1 MTVQSP
7 GPLAPTAS
15 PSPSPS
21 PDPTTL
27 AGASVIIA
35 GRVIR
40 QFVRN
45 RMMLIVTI
53 AFPLLQLFMLLAAF
67 SVLVQDTQGVDYVRR
82 LAPLIVLTTAFSSIL
97 TTAIALWSDIRS
109 GVFNRLRA
117 MPLDMRAYVF
127 GRIGGDFVRIM
138 GVAVLV
144 TLVAHT
150 VGFRFS
156 NGPLAVLGFFGI
168 VALFGMMCSALAV
181 AVALVAQHPGIIVR
195 YVQMPTLVMTLMSSG
210 YVPLEA
216 FPGWIQPV
224 VSVNPVS
231 LAAGALAGLS
241 HEGALT
247 VPVLGTVAWTLGVTA
262 VCTVVATRRFA
273 LLVKR
278 G

>member
-7 GPLAPTAS
+7 GPVAPTVL
-15 PSPSPS
+15 PSPS
-21 PDPTTL
+21 PDPATL
-27 AGASVIIA
+27 ARASAIIA

-67 SVLVQDTQGVDYVRR
+67 SVLVRDTQDVDYVRR

-156 NGPLAVLGFFGI
+156 RGPLAIVGFFGI

-195 YVQMPTLVMTLMSSG
+195 YVQMPTLVLTLMSSG

-231 LAAGALAGLS
+231 LAAGALTGLS
-241 HEGALT
+241 HQGALT
-247 VPVLGTVAWTLGVTA
+247 GPVLGTAGWTLGITA

-273 LLVKR
+273 MLVKR

>member
-7 GPLAPTAS
+7 GPVAPTVL
-15 PSPSPS
+15 PSPS

-27 AGASVIIA
+27 ARASAIIA

-67 SVLVQDTQGVDYVRR
+67 SVLVRDTQDFDYVRR

-156 NGPLAVLGFFGI
+156 QGPLAVLGFFGI

-195 YVQMPTLVMTLMSSG
+195 YVQMPTLVLTLMSSG

-216 FPGWIQPV
+216 FPGWIQPA

-231 LAAGALAGLS
+231 LAAEALAGLS
-241 HEGALT
+241 HQGALT
-247 VPVLGTVAWTLGVTA
+247 VPVLGTAAWTLGITA

-273 LLVKR
+273 MLVKR

>member
-7 GPLAPTAS
+7 GSLAPTAP
-15 PSPSPS
+15 PSPSPE
-21 PDPTTL
+21 PATL
-27 AGASVIIA
+27 AGASAIIA
-35 GRVIR
+35 GRVVR

-67 SVLVQDTQGVDYVRR
+67 SVLVRDTQDVDYVRR

-97 TTAIALWSDIRS
+97 TTSIALWSDIRS

-156 NGPLAVLGFFGI
+156 NGPLATLGFFGI

-216 FPGWIQPV
+216 FPGWIQPAV
-224 VSVNPVS
+224 GVNPVS
-231 LAAGALAGLS
+231 LAAEALAGLS
-241 HEGALT
+241 HQGALT
-247 VPVLGTVAWTLGVTA
+247 VPVLGTAAWTLAVTA
-262 VCTVVATRRFA
+262 VCAVVATRRFA

>member
-7 GPLAPTAS
+7 GPVVPTVL
-15 PSPSPS
+15 PSPL

-27 AGASVIIA
+27 ARASAIIA

-45 RMMLIVTI
+45 RMMLIVTV

-67 SVLVQDTQGVDYVRR
+67 SVLVRDTQDVDYVRR

-156 NGPLAVLGFFGI
+156 QGPLAVLGFFGI

-195 YVQMPTLVMTLMSSG
+195 YVQMPTLVLTLMSSG

-216 FPGWIQPV
+216 FPGWIQPA

-231 LAAGALAGLS
+231 LAADALAGLS
-241 HEGALT
+241 HQGALT
-247 VPVLGTVAWTLGVTA
+247 APVLGTVAWTLGVTA

-273 LLVKR
+273 MLVKR

>member
-1 MTVQSP
+1 MSVQTP
-7 GPLAPTAS
+7 GPIAPTVA
-15 PSPSPS
+15 PSPSPE
-21 PDPTTL
+21 PTTL
-27 AGASVIIA
+27 LGASAIIG

-45 RMMLIVTI
+45 RMMIIVTV

-67 SVLVQDTQGVDYVRR
+67 SVLVRDTQDVDYVRR

-109 GVFNRLRA
+109 GVFDRLRA

-156 NGPLAVLGFFGI
+156 QGPIAVLGFFGI

-195 YVQMPTLVMTLMSSG
+195 YVQMPTLVLTLMSSG

-216 FPGWIQPV
+216 FPEWIRPA
-224 VSVNPVS
+224 VSANPVS
-231 LAAGALAGLS
+231 LAADALTGLS
-241 HEGALT
+241 SQQALT
-247 VPVLGTVAWTLGVTA
+247 APVLGTAAWTIGITV
-262 VCTVVATRRFA
+262 VCTVVATRRFTA
-273 LLVKR
+273 LMRR

>member
-7 GPLAPTAS
+7 GPVAPTV
-15 PSPSPS
+15 PPSPS

-27 AGASVIIA
+27 TRASAIIA

-45 RMMLIVTI
+45 RMMLIVTV

-67 SVLVQDTQGVDYVRR
+67 SVLVRDTQDVDYVQR

-144 TLVAHT
+144 TLIAHT

-156 NGPLAVLGFFGI
+156 RGPLAVLGFFGI

-195 YVQMPTLVMTLMSSG
+195 YVQMPTLVLTLMSGG

-216 FPGWIQPV
+216 FPHWIRPA
-224 VSVNPVS
+224 VSANPVS
-231 LAAGALAGLS
+231 LAADSLSALA
-241 HEGALT
+241 HQGALT
-247 VPVLGTVAWTLGVTA
+247 ASVLGTAAWTIGITA

-273 LLVKR
+273 TLMKR

>member
-1 MTVQSP
+1 MTVQSSP
-7 GPLAPTAS
+7 GTVAPTVL
-15 PSPSPS
+15 PSPS

-27 AGASVIIA
+27 ARASAIIA

-67 SVLVQDTQGVDYVRR
+67 SVLVRDTQDFDYVRR

-156 NGPLAVLGFFGI
+156 QGPLAVLGFFGI

-195 YVQMPTLVMTLMSSG
+195 YVQMPTLVLTLMSSG

-216 FPGWIQPV
+216 FPGWIQPA

-231 LAAGALAGLS
+231 LAAEALAGLS
-241 HEGALT
+241 HQGALT
-247 VPVLGTVAWTLGVTA
+247 VPVLGTAAWTLGVTA

-273 LLVKR
+273 MLVKR

>member
-7 GPLAPTAS
+7 GPVVATVPQ
-15 PSPSPS
+15 SPS
-21 PDPTTL
+21 PDPVTL
-27 AGASVIIA
+27 ARASAVIA

-67 SVLVQDTQGVDYVRR
+67 SVLVRDTQDVDYVRR

-138 GVAVLV
+138 GVAALV

-156 NGPLAVLGFFGI
+156 QGPLAILGFFGI
-168 VALFGMMCSALAV
+168 VALFGMMCSAMAV

-195 YVQMPTLVMTLMSSG
+195 YVQMPTLVLTLMSSG

-216 FPGWIQPV
+216 FPGWIQPA

-231 LAAGALAGLS
+231 LAADALAGLS
-241 HEGALT
+241 HQGALT
-247 VPVLGTVAWTLGVTA
+247 AAVLGTVAWTLGVTA

-273 LLVKR
+273 MLVKR

>member
-7 GPLAPTAS
+7 GPVAPTVL
-15 PSPSPS
+15 PSPSPE
-21 PDPTTL
+21 PTTL
-27 AGASVIIA
+27 AGASAIIA

-45 RMMLIVTI
+45 RMMIIVTV

-67 SVLVQDTQGVDYVRR
+67 SVLVRDTQDVDYVRR

-138 GVAVLV
+138 AVAVLV

-156 NGPLAVLGFFGI
+156 QGLPAVLGFFGI

-195 YVQMPTLVMTLMSSG
+195 YVQMPTLVLTLMSTG
-210 YVPLEA
+210 YVPLQA
-216 FPGWIQPV
+216 FPDWIQPV

-231 LAAGALAGLS
+231 LATDALVGLS
-241 HEGALT
+241 HQGALT
-247 VPVLGTVAWTLGVTA
+247 APVLGTAAWTLGLTA

-273 LLVKR
+273 MLVKR

>member
-7 GPLAPTAS
+7 EPLAPTAP
-15 PSPSPS
+15 PSPSPE
-21 PDPTTL
+21 PTTL
-27 AGASVIIA
+27 AGASAIIA
-35 GRVIR
+35 GRVVR

-45 RMMLIVTI
+45 RMMLIVTV

-67 SVLVQDTQGVDYVRR
+67 SVLVRDTQDVDYVRR

-156 NGPLAVLGFFGI
+156 NGPLATLGFFGV

-216 FPGWIQPV
+216 FPGWIQPAV
-224 VSVNPVS
+224 GVNPVS
-231 LAAGALAGLS
+231 LAAEALAGLS
-241 HEGALT
+241 HQGALT
-247 VPVLGTVAWTLGVTA
+247 VPVLGTAAWTLGVTA

>member
-7 GPLAPTAS
+7 GTAAPSVLPPSSS
-15 PSPSPS
+15 PEPA
-21 PDPTTL
+21 TL
-27 AGASVIIA
+27 AGASLVIA
-35 GRVIR
+35 GRVLR

-45 RMMLIVTI
+45 RMMIIVTI

-67 SVLVQDTQGVDYVRR
+67 NALVRDTQDVDYVRR
-82 LAPLIVLTTAFSSIL
+82 LAPLIVLTTAFSSVL

-109 GVFNRLRA
+109 GVFDRLRA
-117 MPLDMRAYVF
+117 MPLDMRAYVV

-156 NGPLAVLGFFGI
+156 RGPLAALGFFGI

-195 YVQMPTLVMTLMSSG
+195 YVQMPTLVLTLMSSG

-216 FPGWIQPV
+216 FPGWIRPAV
-224 VSVNPVS
+224 RANPVS
-231 LAAGALAGLS
+231 LAADALAGLS
-241 HEGALT
+241 HQGALT
-247 VPVLGTVAWTLGVTA
+247 APVLGTAAWTVGVTA
-262 VCTVVATRRFA
+262 VCTAVATRRFA

>member
-7 GPLAPTAS
+7 GPVAPTVL
-15 PSPSPS
+15 PSPS

-27 AGASVIIA
+27 ARASAIIA

-45 RMMLIVTI
+45 RMMLIVTV

-67 SVLVQDTQGVDYVRR
+67 SVLVRDTQDFDYVRR

-156 NGPLAVLGFFGI
+156 QGPLAVLGFFGI

-195 YVQMPTLVMTLMSSG
+195 YVQMPTLVLTLMSSG
-210 YVPLEA
+210 YLPLEA
-216 FPGWIQPV
+216 FPGWIQPA

-231 LAAGALAGLS
+231 LAAEALAGLS
-241 HEGALT
+241 HQGALS
-247 VPVLGTVAWTLGVTA
+247 VPVLGTAAWTLGVTA

-273 LLVKR
+273 MLVKR

>member
-7 GPLAPTAS
+7 GPVAPTVL
-15 PSPSPS
+15 PSPS

-27 AGASVIIA
+27 ARASAIIA

-67 SVLVQDTQGVDYVRR
+67 SVLVRDTQDFDYVRR

-156 NGPLAVLGFFGI
+156 QGPLAVLGFFGI
-168 VALFGMMCSALAV
+168 VALFGMTCSALAV

-195 YVQMPTLVMTLMSSG
+195 YVQMPTLVLTLMSSG

-216 FPGWIQPV
+216 FPGWIQPA

-231 LAAGALAGLS
+231 LAAEALAGLS
-241 HEGALT
+241 HQGALT
-247 VPVLGTVAWTLGVTA
+247 VPVLGTAAWALGVTA

-273 LLVKR
+273 MLVKR

>member
-7 GPLAPTAS
+7 GPVAPTVL
-15 PSPSPS
+15 PSPS

-27 AGASVIIA
+27 ARASAIIA

-45 RMMLIVTI
+45 RMMLIVTV

-67 SVLVQDTQGVDYVRR
+67 SVLVRDTQDFDYVRR

-156 NGPLAVLGFFGI
+156 QGPLAVLGFFGI

-195 YVQMPTLVMTLMSSG
+195 YVQMPTLVLTLMSSG

-216 FPGWIQPV
+216 FPGWIQPA

-231 LAAGALAGLS
+231 LAAEALAGLS
-241 HEGALT
+241 HQGALT
-247 VPVLGTVAWTLGVTA
+247 VPVLGTAAWTLGVTA

-273 LLVKR
+273 MLVKR

>member
-7 GPLAPTAS
+7 GPVAPTAP
-15 PSPSPS
+15 PSPSPE
-21 PDPTTL
+21 PATL
-27 AGASVIIA
+27 TVACAVIA
-35 GRVIR
+35 GRVVR

-45 RMMLIVTI
+45 RMMLIVTV

-67 SVLVQDTQGVDYVRR
+67 NVLVRDTQDVDYVQR

-144 TLVAHT
+144 TLIAHT

-156 NGPLAVLGFFGI
+156 RGPLAVLGFFGI

-195 YVQMPTLVMTLMSSG
+195 YVQMPTLVLTLMSSG

-216 FPGWIQPV
+216 FPHWIRPA
-224 VSVNPVS
+224 VSANPVS
-231 LAAGALAGLS
+231 LASDALASLAR
-241 HEGALT
+241 EGALT
-247 VPVLGTVAWTLGVTA
+247 VPVLGTAAWALGVTA

-273 LLVKR
+273 TLVKR

>member
-7 GPLAPTAS
+7 GTAAPSLS
-15 PSPSPS
+15 PSPSPA
-21 PDPTTL
+21 PATL
-27 AGASVIIA
+27 AGASLVIA
-35 GRVIR
+35 GRVLR

-45 RMMLIVTI
+45 RMMIIVTI

-67 SVLVQDTQGVDYVRR
+67 NVLVRDTQDVDYVRR
-82 LAPLIVLTTAFSSIL
+82 LAPLIVLITAFSSIL

-117 MPLDMRAYVF
+117 MPLDMRAYVI
-127 GRIGGDFVRIM
+127 GRMAGDFVRIM
-138 GVAVLV
+138 GVALLV

-156 NGPLAVLGFFGI
+156 RGLWATLGFFGI

-195 YVQMPTLVMTLMSSG
+195 YVQMPTLVLTLMSSG
-210 YVPLEA
+210 YVPLDA
-216 FPGWIQPV
+216 FPGWIRPAV
-224 VSVNPVS
+224 AVNPVS
-231 LAAGALAGLS
+231 LAADALAGLS
-241 HEGALT
+241 DRGALT
-247 VPVLGTVAWTLGVTA
+247 APVLGTAAWTVGVTA
-262 VCTVVATRRFA
+262 VCMAVATRRFA
-273 LLVKR
+273 QLVKR

>member
-7 GPLAPTAS
+7 EPLAPTAP
-15 PSPSPS
+15 PSPSPE
-21 PDPTTL
+21 PTTL
-27 AGASVIIA
+27 AGASAIIA
-35 GRVIR
+35 GRVVR

-45 RMMLIVTI
+45 RMMLIVTV

-67 SVLVQDTQGVDYVRR
+67 SVLVRDTQDVDYVRR

-156 NGPLAVLGFFGI
+156 NGPLATLGFFGI

-216 FPGWIQPV
+216 FPGWIQPAV
-224 VSVNPVS
+224 GVNPVS
-231 LAAGALAGLS
+231 LAAEALAGLS
-241 HEGALT
+241 HQGALT
-247 VPVLGTVAWTLGVTA
+247 VPVLGTAAWTLGVTA

>member
-7 GPLAPTAS
+7 DTAAPS
-15 PSPSPS
+15 LPPSPSPA
-21 PDPTTL
+21 PATL
-27 AGASVIIA
+27 AGASVVIA
-35 GRVIR
+35 GRVLR

-45 RMMLIVTI
+45 RMMIIVTI

-67 SVLVQDTQGVDYVRR
+67 NVLVRDTQDVDYVRR

-117 MPLDMRAYVF
+117 MPLDMRAYVA

-156 NGPLAVLGFFGI
+156 RGPLAALGFFGI

-195 YVQMPTLVMTLMSSG
+195 YVQMPTLVLTLMSSG
-210 YVPLEA
+210 YVPLDA
-216 FPGWIQPV
+216 FPGWIRPV
-224 VSVNPVS
+224 VGVNPVS
-231 LAAGALAGLS
+231 LAADALAGLS
-241 HEGALT
+241 HQGALT
-247 VPVLGTVAWTLGVTA
+247 APVLGTVAWTVGVTA
-262 VCTVVATRRFA
+262 VCTAVATRRFA

>member
-7 GPLAPTAS
+7 GPIAPTAV
-15 PSPSPS
+15 PSPS
-21 PDPTTL
+21 PDPASL
-27 AGASVIIA
+27 ARASAIIG

-45 RMMLIVTI
+45 RMMLIVTV

-67 SVLVQDTQGVDYVRR
+67 SVLVRDTQDVDYVQR

-109 GVFNRLRA
+109 GVFDRLRA

-156 NGPLAVLGFFGI
+156 RGPLAVLGFFGI

-195 YVQMPTLVMTLMSSG
+195 YVQMPTLVLTLMSSG

-216 FPGWIQPV
+216 FPHWIRPA

-231 LAAGALAGLS
+231 LAADSLTGLA
-241 HEGALT
+241 HQGALT
-247 VPVLGTVAWTLGVTA
+247 APVLGTAAWTVAITV
-262 VCTVVATRRFA
+262 VCTVVATRRFTA
-273 LLVKR
+273 LTRR

>member
-7 GPLAPTAS
+7 GPVVPTVL
-15 PSPSPS
+15 PSPS

-27 AGASVIIA
+27 ARASAIIA

-45 RMMLIVTI
+45 RMMLIVTV

-67 SVLVQDTQGVDYVRR
+67 SVLVRDTQDVDYVRR

-156 NGPLAVLGFFGI
+156 QGPLAVLGFFGI

-195 YVQMPTLVMTLMSSG
+195 YVQMPTLVLTLMSSG

-216 FPGWIQPV
+216 FPGWIQPA

-231 LAAGALAGLS
+231 LAADALAGLS
-241 HEGALT
+241 HQGALT
-247 VPVLGTVAWTLGVTA
+247 APVLGTVAWTLGVTA

-273 LLVKR
+273 MLVKR

>member
-7 GPLAPTAS
+7 GPVAPTVL
-15 PSPSPS
+15 PSPS

-27 AGASVIIA
+27 ARASAIIA

-67 SVLVQDTQGVDYVRR
+67 SVLVRDTQDFDYVRR

-156 NGPLAVLGFFGI
+156 QGPLAVLGFFGI
-168 VALFGMMCSALAV
+168 VALFGMTCSALAV

-195 YVQMPTLVMTLMSSG
+195 YVQMPTLVLTLMSSG

-216 FPGWIQPV
+216 FPGWIQPA

-231 LAAGALAGLS
+231 LAAEALAGLS
-241 HEGALT
+241 HQGALT
-247 VPVLGTVAWTLGVTA
+247 VPVLGTAAWTLGVTA

-273 LLVKR
+273 MLVKR